1 MVKKNKKLISI
12 IIRGKNEAKWLKIL
26 LRDLKKQTI
35 QNFEIIFCDNNS
47 EDNSL
52 DILKNNVKKI
62 LSFKEHRPGK
72 VLNEAIKKSQDCIYL
87 YFLHIVYP

>member
-1 MVKKNKKLISI
+1 MVKKKKLISI

-26 LRDLKKQTI
+26 LRELKKQTI

-52 DILKNNVKKI
+52 DILKKI
-62 LSFKEHRPGK
+62 MLKNF
-72 VLNEAIKKSQDCIYL
+72 
-87 YFLHIVYP
+87 